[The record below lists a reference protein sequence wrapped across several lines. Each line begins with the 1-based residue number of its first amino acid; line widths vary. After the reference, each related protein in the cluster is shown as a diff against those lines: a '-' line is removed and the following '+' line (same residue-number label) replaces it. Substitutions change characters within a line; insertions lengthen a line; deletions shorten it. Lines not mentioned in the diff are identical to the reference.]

1 MKIQKDIRKN
11 VFVTST
17 QEMNISQKDEGQPD
31 ESDLVEI
38 KQDMQQSVDAIFEEA
53 DMQIA
58 KKASR
63 ALKNAH
69 PKLSKWKFKIGW
81 SVIGFFLFV
90 GIGLGVMGYKTYKHL
105 ENRWPGMREEAINR
119 YQELQDEL
127 LSINDADLT
136 AEAYYQKQ
144 YMLVLSAE
152 DIRNIMQLGLTL
164 EQIQQLKDMTKN
176 NESTNISL
184 LEILPEEKAI
194 EFIKIMIAEKRAKE
208 LGEIVY
214 IDTITD
220 DDVQEFLADL
230 QKQQNTTED

>member
-1 MKIQKDIRKN
+1 
-11 VFVTST
+11 
-17 QEMNISQKDEGQPD
+17 
-31 ESDLVEI
+31 
-38 KQDMQQSVDAIFEEA
+38 
-53 DMQIA
+53 
-58 KKASR
+58 
-63 ALKNAH
+63 
-69 PKLSKWKFKIGW
+69 
-81 SVIGFFLFV
+81 
-90 GIGLGVMGYKTYKHL
+90 
-105 ENRWPGMREEAINR
+105 MREEAINR

-164 EQIQQLKDMTKN
+164 EQIQQLKDMTEN

-220 DDVQEFLADL
+220 DDVQEFLVDL